1 LIRLATGWLT
11 LFVMG
16 TDLFVISPLLPA
28 IATDF
33 ATSATLAGL
42 SVTLFSIVY
51 MVTAPALGHLAD
63 RFGRLNT
70 LTTCLLAFGVA
81 NVLTALAGSFGWLL
95 AARLIAGAAAAGVS
109 PSVYALVGEAAP
121 AGRRAT
127 WLGVAVSGLLL
138 SLSIGTPI
146 GTIAGAAF
154 GWQAVFLAL
163 ALASVVLAVLNWF
176 LWSGSSFGARA
187 TSPAARTDTATAG
200 PGALAQ
206 RLAPT
211 IVWATAL
218 YGMYTYLGAGLQAYG
233 YSVEHIAS
241 TLVAYGAGAI
251 VGTLVGGRLAD
262 WRGVKFATGLSIAAL
277 CASFLLLEAVLVSG
291 GPVALVLGIVS
302 AAAQIFFPA
311 QQAGLANDFPN
322 QRAAALAWNNSA
334 LFLGISLG
342 SLLGGQAMAHGDFAA
357 DVLASSGMALLAW
370 LVNAAVV
377 PGRAR
382 GALNA
387 GARQSGA

>member
-1 LIRLATGWLT
+1 MIRLATGWIT

-33 ATSATLAGL
+33 AASAAQAGL

-51 MVTAPALGHLAD
+51 MVAAPLLGHVAD

-70 LTTCLLAFGVA
+70 LTTCLVVFGAA
-81 NVLTALAGSFGWLL
+81 NALTALAGSFAWLL
-95 AARLIAGAAAAGVS
+95 AARILAGAAAAGVS

-138 SLSIGTPI
+138 SLSIGTPV
-146 GTIAGAAF
+146 GTVAGEAF
-154 GWQAVFLAL
+154 GWKAVFLGL
-163 ALASVVLAVLNWF
+163 ALASAALAVLNRL
-176 LWSGSSFGARA
+176 LWAGSSFGRRAAAAVPSARA
-187 TSPAARTDTATAG
+187 
-200 PGALAQ
+200 PGYAALAR
-206 RLAPT
+206 RLVPT

-218 YGMYTYLGAGLQAYG
+218 YSMYTYLGTGLRDAG
-233 YSVEHIAS
+233 YSTEQIAT

-251 VGTLVGGRLAD
+251 VGTLAGGRIAD
-262 WRGVKFATGLSIAAL
+262 WRGVKFATGLAIAGLGAAL
-277 CASFLLLEAVLVSG
+277 LALAAALTSG
-291 GPVALVLGIVS
+291 GPIALLLGLTS
-302 AAAQIFFPA
+302 AAAQIFFPS
-311 QQAGLANDFPN
+311 QQAGLANDFAD

-342 SLLGGQAMAHGDFAA
+342 SLLGGQAMAQAGFTA
-357 DVLASSGMALLAW
+357 DVLMASGIALVAW
-370 LVNAAVV
+370 LVNAALV
-377 PGRAR
+377 PGRA
-382 GALNA
+382 
-387 GARQSGA
+387 ARPSGA

>member
-1 LIRLATGWLT
+1 
-11 LFVMG
+11 MG

-33 ATSATLAGL
+33 AASPALAGL

-51 MVTAPALGHLAD
+51 MVTAPMLGRIAD
-63 RFGRLNT
+63 RYGRLKI
-70 LTTCLLAFGVA
+70 LTICLLVFGAA
-81 NVLTALAGSFGWLL
+81 NVATAFAGTFTGLL
-95 AARLIAGAAAAGVS
+95 VARVVAGAAAAGVS
-109 PSVYALVGEAAP
+109 PSVYALVGESAP

-163 ALASVVLAVLNWF
+163 ALASIVLAVFNWV
-176 LWSGSSFGARA
+176 LWSGTSFGARA
-187 TSPAARTDTATAG
+187 AVLAPGAAAASGPAA
-200 PGALAQ
+200 LAR
-206 RLAPT
+206 RLTPT
-211 IVWATAL
+211 IVWATSL
-218 YGMYTYLGAGLQAYG
+218 YGMYTYLGAGLKAYG

-251 VGTLVGGRLAD
+251 VGTLLGGRLAD
-262 WRGVKFATGLSIAAL
+262 WRGVKFTTGLSIAAL
-277 CASFLLLEAVLVSG
+277 CAAFLALEAVLAAG
-291 GPVALVLGIVS
+291 GPVALVLGIAS

-311 QQAGLANDFPN
+311 QQAGLANDFPH
-322 QRAAALAWNNSA
+322 QRATALAWNNSA

-342 SLLGGQAMAHGDFAA
+342 SLTGGQAMAYGGFAA
-357 DVLASSGMALLAW
+357 DVLVSSGVAVAAW

-377 PGRAR
+377 PGPAALRAN
-382 GALNA
+382 G
-387 GARQSGA
+387 

>member
-1 LIRLATGWLT
+1 MIRLATGWIT

-33 ATSATLAGL
+33 AASPALAGL

-51 MVTAPALGHLAD
+51 MVTAPVLGQIAD
-63 RFGRLNT
+63 RYGRLKI
-70 LTTCLLAFGVA
+70 LTICLLVFGAA
-81 NVLTALAGSFGWLL
+81 NVATAFAGTFTWLL
-95 AARLIAGAAAAGVS
+95 VARVIAGAAAAGVS
-109 PSVYALVGEAAP
+109 PSVYALVGESAP

-163 ALASVVLAVLNWF
+163 ALASIVLAVLNWV
-176 LWSGSSFGARA
+176 LWSGTSFGARA
-187 TSPAARTDTATAG
+187 AVLAPGPAAASG
-200 PGALAQ
+200 PAALAR
-206 RLAPT
+206 RLTPT
-211 IVWATAL
+211 IVWATSL
-218 YGMYTYLGAGLQAYG
+218 YGMYTYLGAGLKAYG

-251 VGTLVGGRLAD
+251 VGTLLGGRLAD

-277 CASFLLLEAVLVSG
+277 CATFLALEAVLAAG
-291 GPVALVLGIVS
+291 GPVALVLGIAS

-311 QQAGLANDFPN
+311 QQAGLANDFPH
-322 QRAAALAWNNSA
+322 QRATALAWNNSA

-342 SLLGGQAMAHGDFAA
+342 SLTGGQAMAYGGFAA
-357 DVLASSGMALLAW
+357 DVLVSSGVAVAAW

-377 PGRAR
+377 PGPAALRAN
-382 GALNA
+382 G
-387 GARQSGA
+387 

>member
-1 LIRLATGWLT
+1 MIRLATGWIT

-33 ATSATLAGL
+33 TTSAAVTGL

-51 MVTAPALGHLAD
+51 MVTAPMLGHIAD

-70 LTTCLLAFGVA
+70 LTACLVVFGVA
-81 NVLTALAGSFGWLL
+81 NALTALAGSFAWLL
-95 AARLIAGAAAAGVS
+95 VARIIAGAAAAGVS

-146 GTIAGAAF
+146 GTLAGEAF
-154 GWQAVFLAL
+154 GWQAVFVAL
-163 ALASVVLAVLNWF
+163 ALASIGLAILNRI
-176 LWSGSSFGARA
+176 LWAGKSFGGRA
-187 TSPAARTDTATAG
+187 AAAAAG
-200 PGALAQ
+200 RAPGHAALAR

-211 IVWATAL
+211 IAWATAL
-218 YGMYTYLGAGLQAYG
+218 YAMYTYLGAGLKDDG
-233 YSVEHIAS
+233 YSAEQIAR
-241 TLVAYGAGAI
+241 TLVAYGGGAI
-251 VGTLVGGRLAD
+251 VGTLVGGRIAD
-262 WRGVKFATGLSIAAL
+262 WRGVKFATGLGIAGLGAAL
-277 CASFLLLEAVLVSG
+277 LALKAALTWG
-291 GPVALVLGIVS
+291 GPVAPMLGIVS

-311 QQAGLANDFPN
+311 QQAGLANDFPD
-322 QRAAALAWNNSA
+322 QRAAVLAWNNSA

-342 SLLGGQAMAHGDFAA
+342 SLIGGQAMAHGGFMA
-357 DVLASSGMALLAW
+357 DVLMSSGIALVAW
-370 LVNAAVV
+370 LVNAAMV
-377 PGRAR
+377 PGRAAR
-382 GALNA
+382 AALSSEA
-387 GARQSGA
+387 PPSGA

>member
-1 LIRLATGWLT
+1 MIRLATGWIT

-33 ATSATLAGL
+33 ATSAALAGL

-51 MVTAPALGHLAD
+51 MVVAPMLGHIAD

-70 LTTCLLAFGVA
+70 LTTCLIVFGVA
-81 NVLTALAGSFGWLL
+81 NALTALAGSFAWLL

-121 AGRRAT
+121 TGRRAT

-146 GTIAGAAF
+146 GTVAGEAF
-154 GWQAVFLAL
+154 GWRAVFLGLAPASVAL
-163 ALASVVLAVLNWF
+163 AILNRI
-176 LWSGSSFGARA
+176 LWAGKSFGSRPGTAASTRA
-187 TSPAARTDTATAG
+187 
-200 PGALAQ
+200 PGYSALAR

-218 YGMYTYLGAGLQAYG
+218 YSMYTYLGTGLRDFG
-233 YSVEHIAS
+233 YSAGQIAT

-251 VGTLVGGRLAD
+251 VGTLAGGRIAD
-262 WRGVKFATGLSIAAL
+262 WRGVKFATGLAIAGLGAAL
-277 CASFLLLEAVLVSG
+277 LALAAALSSG
-291 GPVALVLGIVS
+291 GPVALLLGILS

-311 QQAGLANDFPN
+311 QQAGLANDFGD
-322 QRAAALAWNNSA
+322 QRATVLAWNNSA

-342 SLLGGQAMAHGDFAA
+342 SLLGGQAMAQGGFTA
-357 DVLASSGMALLAW
+357 DVLTAGGIALFAW

-377 PGRAR
+377 PGRTAR
-382 GALNA
+382 P
-387 GARQSGA
+387 SGA